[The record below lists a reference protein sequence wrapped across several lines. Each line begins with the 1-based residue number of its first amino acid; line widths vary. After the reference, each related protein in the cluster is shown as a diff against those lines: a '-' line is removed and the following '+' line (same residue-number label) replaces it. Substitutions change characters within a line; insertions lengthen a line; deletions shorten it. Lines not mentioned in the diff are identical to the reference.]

1 MAKIQLPISNGFY
14 VSDALPISN
23 QQCVN
28 FYPNVPQADTVTQD
42 NLFGTPGIEE
52 VIDLSDLDA
61 ICRGSL
67 VMSQSPYYVIGDKL
81 WRVNRSVVDGVE
93 SFSADDLGFV
103 AGSSRVYMATSG
115 AQLCIV
121 APPDDDTPGE
131 SYIYDLVEGTFSEIV
146 DENFDGP
153 ASSVVYIDGLFV
165 FSKHEAKKFFNSPI
179 QDGRGLPDGAAYDA
193 LDFSIPTNNTT
204 VTRGLIEHKGLLYVF
219 GGERAQIFRNT
230 GRSPA
235 PFVSANAELDVGLF
249 APQTLILFGGSVAFV
264 GGGVN
269 ESPAVWLVTG
279 SSRQKI
285 STTAIDNELSR
296 VAGLSATEASDVFSW
311 VYAESG
317 AYFLGITLPDTTFVF
332 DQINQRWHERK
343 SIMGAEVTQCRAA
356 SMVTAFGRVLV
367 GDLQSG
373 KIGHLDED
381 SRTEYGFVMRRFVTS
396 KPFDNLGNSLRVA
409 SLEAVVES
417 GVGLVN
423 DVVVG
428 SGTTELGIIT
438 TVQGGKDPKITL
450 SWSDDGGYNF
460 VGDRSRSMG
469 KIGEYKARPIWT
481 RLGRFPR
488 SRVIKLEVTSP
499 TKATIIKVEA
509 DIG

>member
-1 MAKIQLPISNGFY
+1 MSKIQLPIAQGFY

-28 FYPNVPQADTVTQD
+28 FYPNIPQTDAVTPD
-42 NLFGTPGIEE
+42 NLFSTPGISE
-52 VIDLSDLDA
+52 ILDLSNLDD

-67 VMSQSPYYVIGDKL
+67 VMSLIPYYVIGEKL
-81 WRVNRSVVDGVE
+81 WRIDRGFVDGTEVFIPE
-93 SFSADDLGFV
+93 EIGAISGE
-103 AGSSRVYMATSG
+103 SRVYMATSG
-115 AQLCIV
+115 DQLCIV
-121 APPDDDTPGE
+121 APPNEDGVGS
-131 SYIYDLVEGTFSEIV
+131 SYIYDLLTDTLAEIT

-153 ASSVVYIDGLFV
+153 ASTVTYIDGLFV
-165 FSKHEAKKFFNSPI
+165 FAKYKSKKFFNSPI
-179 QDGRGLPDGAAYDA
+179 QDGRGLPSGTAYDA

-204 VTRGLIEHKGLLYVF
+204 DTRGLIEHKGLLYVF
-219 GGERAQIFRNT
+219 GGERVQIFRNT

-235 PFVSANAELDVGLF
+235 PFVSANAELDLGLF
-249 APQTLILFGGSVAFV
+249 APQTLILFGGSVAFI

-269 ESPAVWLVTG
+269 ESPAVWIVNG
-279 SSRQKI
+279 ASRQKI

-317 AYFLGITLPDTTFVF
+317 AYFLGITLPDTTFVY

-343 SIMGAEVTQCRAA
+343 SILGTGITQCRAA
-356 SMVTAFGRVLV
+356 SMVTAYGRVFV

-373 KIGHLDED
+373 KIGHLNED
-381 SRTEYGFVMRRFVTS
+381 ARTEYGFVMRRFVTS
-396 KPFDNLGNSLRVA
+396 KPFDNTGNSIRLA

-417 GVGLVN
+417 GVGLLKDVEVN
-423 DVVVG
+423 
-428 SGTTELGIIT
+428 SSTTELGIVT
-438 TVQGGKDPKITL
+438 TVMGGKDPQITL

-469 KIGEYKARPIWT
+469 KMGEYKIRPIWT

-488 SRVIKLEVTSP
+488 SRVVKLEVTSP
-499 TKATIIKVEA
+499 TKATIIKLEA
-509 DIG
+509 SIG